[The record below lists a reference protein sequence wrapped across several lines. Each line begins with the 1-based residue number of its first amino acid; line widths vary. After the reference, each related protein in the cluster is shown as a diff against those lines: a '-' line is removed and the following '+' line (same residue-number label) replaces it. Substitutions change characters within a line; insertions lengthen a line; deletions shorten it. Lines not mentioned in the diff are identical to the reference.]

1 MIYQSNLILAP
12 RRARSG
18 NVLRVTASALLAG
31 LAVCSLPAQTVV
43 ARWDFNDT
51 NNPAAPAPALGQGS
65 AARLGGLTATFAGGT
80 GSSDPATA
88 ADEAWNLSGFPAQG
102 EGPRTAGVQFAAST
116 AGFENVN
123 LRFDWRASNTGSRQL
138 VVLYSTEGA
147 DFLEATNFT
156 LAAGSTFKNGFT
168 VDLSA
173 FPDVRDNPN
182 FAFQFVSDFAD
193 GSQYLPADPGSKYG
207 TTGTWRFDMVTVL
220 GTPIG
225 AGPTITD
232 IAALRALV
240 DPQTGGPVDPN
251 TLYMV
256 EGVVTTWTNLA
267 TAANLEFFMQD
278 ATAGIAVA
286 VKGGGAVNCPPS
298 GARVRVTGPLAAV
311 NGLLELGLAATNVE
325 HNLTVLSTGNPLP
338 APVVLDFAWTDDFST
353 IEAYEGSYVV
363 AANVFLSLAPPA
375 FKTGGDTVTITND
388 TGGTFAL
395 RVDAR
400 TDLGG
405 QLKPTGPVTIYGVL
419 GQNTTAL
426 PATNGYQLMPTRFA
440 DLTGAAKAPAVRI
453 TNVLSNLLRPGDAP
467 TNTFTEQCLR
477 PGEKLTIHFAITDP
491 EGRAITVSPA
501 TNGLP
506 ATAEWSFAGGTG
518 GELTGTFTAQPTPDE
533 AGNLFVIT
541 LQAANDGATNRV
553 SWTLYVPT
561 AVEQQIIITEYLA
574 NPTSAV
580 DSPFFNPLNR
590 AQPAP
595 SPSRDDEYV
604 EIVNYSDQTVD
615 FAGWTLA
622 DASVTAPRLRVHDS
636 TPVGASNAVVFYGG
650 PAGDPWPQLDVPF
663 VPAQESSAG
672 LSLNNDGDT
681 ILLRNATSNL
691 VARVVY
697 TAAMVSA
704 TGSMKRYPDLNSPFV
719 PQSSVGTS
727 PVTPG
732 RQYDGKLWSEPFT
745 LPPVE
750 LGVVVAMLNGD
761 GSVTLTWTAQPGR
774 DYTVLA
780 ADRLD
785 GGFAE
790 LGSGLKA
797 GQFTDNTLGGVSARF
812 YRVRSP

>member
-12 RRARSG
+12 CLARSW
-18 NVLRVTASALLAG
+18 NVLRVTTRSLLAG
-31 LAVCSLPAQTVV
+31 LAVFSLQAQTGV

-51 NNPAAPAPALGQGS
+51 NTPPSPAPVLGQGS
-65 AARLGGLTATFAGGT
+65 AALLGGLTATFASGT

-88 ADEAWNLSGFPAQG
+88 TDEAWNLSGFPAQG
-102 EGPRTAGVQFAAST
+102 AEPRTAGVQFAAST

-123 LRFDWRASNTGSRQL
+123 LRFDWRASNTGSRRL
-138 VVLYSTEGA
+138 VVLCSTDGA
-147 DFLEATNFT
+147 SFLEATNFT
-156 LAAGSTFKNGFT
+156 IAAGSTFKNGFT
-168 VDLSA
+168 VDLNA
-173 FPDVRDNPN
+173 LPDVRDDPN
-182 FAFQFVSDFAD
+182 FAFQLVSDFAD

-220 GTPIG
+220 GTPVG
-225 AGPTITD
+225 AGPTITN
-232 IAALRALV
+232 IASLRALV
-240 DPQTGGPVDPN
+240 DPQTGGPSDPN
-251 TLYMV
+251 TLYTV

-267 TAANLEFFMQD
+267 TTANIEFFVQD

-286 VKGGGAVNCPPS
+286 VKGGGAVNCPPA
-298 GARVRVTGPLAAV
+298 GARVRVTGPLAGV
-311 NGLLELGLAATNVE
+311 NGLLELGLAATNLE

-338 APVVLDFAWTDDFST
+338 SPVALDFTWTDDCST

-363 AANVFLSLAPPA
+363 ASNVFLSLDPPA

-400 TDLGG
+400 TDMGG
-405 QLKPTGPVTIYGVL
+405 QLKPAGPVTIYGVL
-419 GQNTTAL
+419 GQNTTTL

-440 DLTGAAKAPAVRI
+440 DLTGAAKAPAVRF
-453 TNVLSNLLRPGDAP
+453 TNVLSNLIRPGDAL
-467 TNTFTEQCLR
+467 TNTFAEQCLR
-477 PGEKLTIHFAITDP
+477 PGEKLTIHLDITDP
-491 EGRAITVSPA
+491 EGRAITVYPA

-506 ATAEWSFAGGTG
+506 ATAEWSFVGGTG
-518 GELTGTFTAQPTPDE
+518 GDLTGTFTAQPMPDE
-533 AGNLFVIT
+533 AGSQFVIT
-541 LQAANDGATNRV
+541 LQAANDGATNGV
-553 SWTLYVPT
+553 SWMLYVPT
-561 AVEQQIIITEYLA
+561 AVEQQIIIAEYLA

-590 AQPAP
+590 PQPAP

-604 EIVNYSDQTVD
+604 EIVNCSDQTVD

-622 DASVTAPRLRVHDS
+622 DAGATAPRLRVYES
-636 TPVGASNAVVFYGG
+636 TPVGSSNAVVFYGG

-663 VPAQESSAG
+663 VSAQESSAG

-681 ILLRNATSNL
+681 ILLRNAASNL

-697 TAAMVSA
+697 TSAMVSS
-704 TGSMKRYPDLNSPFV
+704 TGSMTRYPDVNSPFV

-732 RQYDGKLWSEPFT
+732 RQYDGKLWSEPST

-750 LGVVVAMLNGD
+750 IGPLAATLNAD
-761 GSVTLTWTAQPGR
+761 GSVTLAWTAQPGR

-780 ADRLD
+780 ADRAD
-785 GGFAE
+785 GGFVE

-797 GQFTDNTLGGVSARF
+797 GQFTDNTLGGVGARF